1 MKNKG
6 AVVVID
12 DDTRIFLSM
21 AVPAESAGYTPLVFS
36 SAEEF
41 LKGGTAADAPCVV
54 SDIGMR
60 GKNGVELKQ
69 FIMREYPDVPVI
81 LVTGRHEHLDRY
93 NIDTNDR
100 LHLLEKPFDRSKL
113 ISTIKTLTGC

>member
-1 MKNKG
+1 MHR
-6 AVVVID
+6 A
-12 DDTRIFLSM
+12 LSPTS
-21 AVPAESAGYTPLVFS
+21 VP
-36 SAEEF
+36 
-41 LKGGTAADAPCVV
+41 
-54 SDIGMR
+54 

-69 FIMREYPDVPVI
+69 FIMREYPNVPVI

-113 ISTIKTLTGC
+113 ISTITTLTGC